1 MRRARRGRAPSRGG
15 GQAPRRRQP
24 GRSAGTGGSERRIP
38 PRRQAATQARH
49 VNVRSFKRG
58 PVCVVPPA
66 PGGASRVNPA
76 RALQGRQTGGV
87 PLVQCLRTRVASRW
101 RSRSSAPAAAGM
113 GKQYPLVYTGEGEP
127 PTESPWGPYGRA
139 ATFAAVSAF
148 SKLLLDVLNTTTCA
162 GCDAFERAVTSREA
176 GRPLVTVS
184 NHASTLDDPCVLSA
198 MLPWRFFAT
207 EASHGHVRWTLCA
220 NDICHQNRL
229 LSDFFLAGKTL
240 PIVRGGGQDQAIMQ
254 LMRDRLRSHG
264 DWLHL
269 FPEGRVRQ
277 DGQMNKLKSGLA
289 HLLCGIADADPIV
302 LPFHHRG
309 MEKVLRVKTTLPH
322 VGNRIHIIVGQP
334 IEMADLLRRCRKVR
348 TEQPSYA
355 AAGAHARA
363 ACARRRAKTSRS
375 SLARS

>member
-1 MRRARRGRAPSRGG
+1 
-15 GQAPRRRQP
+15 
-24 GRSAGTGGSERRIP
+24 
-38 PRRQAATQARH
+38 
-49 VNVRSFKRG
+49 
-58 PVCVVPPA
+58 
-66 PGGASRVNPA
+66 
-76 RALQGRQTGGV
+76 
-87 PLVQCLRTRVASRW
+87 
-101 RSRSSAPAAAGM
+101 M
-113 GKQYPLVYTGEGEP
+113 GKSYPLVWTGEGEP

-148 SKLLLDVLNTTTCA
+148 GKLLLDVLNTTTCS

-184 NHASTLDDPCVLSA
+184 NHASTLDDPCLLSA

-207 EASHGHVRWTLCA
+207 EASHGQVRWTLCA

-254 LMRDRLRSHG
+254 LMREQLRTHG

-289 HLLCGIADADPIV
+289 HLLCGIADANPVV

-309 MEKVLRVKTTLPH
+309 MENVLRVKTVMPH
-322 VGNRIHIIVGQP
+322 VGNKIHVIVGQP
-334 IEMADLLRRCRKVR
+334 IEMADLLRRCRKV
-348 TEQPSYA
+348 SGLACVMLCA
-355 AAGAHARA
+355 AASAASGAHARD
-363 ACARRRAKTSRS
+363 ACAFRRARTRRNLPPRSWAAWLTAWRRCDWHRTSH
-375 SLARS
+375 SL

>member
-1 MRRARRGRAPSRGG
+1 M
-15 GQAPRRRQP
+15 QL
-24 GRSAGTGGSERRIP
+24 
-38 PRRQAATQARH
+38 
-49 VNVRSFKRG
+49 V
-58 PVCVVPPA
+58 
-66 PGGASRVNPA
+66 
-76 RALQGRQTGGV
+76 ALR
-87 PLVQCLRTRVASRW
+87 LRLLLRLGK
-101 RSRSSAPAAAGM
+101 PAAAAPLRQASAM
-113 GKQYPLVYTGEGEP
+113 GKSYPLVWTGEGEP
-127 PTESPWGPYGRA
+127 PTESPWGPFGRA

-148 SKLLLDVLNTTTCA
+148 GKLLLDVLNTTTCS

-184 NHASTLDDPCVLSA
+184 NHASTLDDPCLLSA
-198 MLPWRFFAT
+198 MLPWRFFAS
-207 EASHGHVRWTLCA
+207 EASHGQVRWTLCA

-254 LMRDRLRSHG
+254 LMRERLRTHG

-289 HLLCGIADADPIV
+289 HLLCGIADANPIV

-309 MEKVLRVKTTLPH
+309 MENVLRVKTAVPH
-322 VGNRIHIIVGQP
+322 VGNKIHVIVGQP

-348 TEQPSYA
+348 SRGPWR
-355 AAGAHARA
+355 AHMT
-363 ACARRRAKTSRS
+363 CSCGHRRRRSRAPHFGAQKGEDQKKLAAEIMARVAD
-375 SLARS
+375 SLEALRLAQDSA